1 MLSLVAHLL
10 PYRDWIGY
18 LAGTLVTLAFIP
30 QVLKT
35 LKEGNTDGISLGM
48 YVLYCGG
55 VFLWL
60 IYGLVES
67 AWPIILS
74 NFVTLILAGSVLIL
88 KIRQSLGR

>member
-1 MLSLVAHLL
+1 MLNLVAQLL

-18 LAGTLVTLAFIP
+18 LAGTLVTVAFIP

-55 VFLWL
+55 VGLWL
-60 IYGLVES
+60 LYGLIES

-74 NFVTLILAGSVLIL
+74 NFVTLILAGSVLVL
-88 KIRQSLGR
+88 KIKDSLQR

>member
-1 MLSLVAHLL
+1 MLNLVAQLL

-18 LAGTLVTLAFIP
+18 FAGTLVTLAFIP

-35 LKEGNTDGISLGM
+35 LKKGNTDGISLGM

-55 VFLWL
+55 VGLWL
-60 IYGLVES
+60 LYGLIES

-74 NFVTLILAGSVLIL
+74 NFVTLILAGSVLVL
-88 KIRQSLGR
+88 KIKDSLQR